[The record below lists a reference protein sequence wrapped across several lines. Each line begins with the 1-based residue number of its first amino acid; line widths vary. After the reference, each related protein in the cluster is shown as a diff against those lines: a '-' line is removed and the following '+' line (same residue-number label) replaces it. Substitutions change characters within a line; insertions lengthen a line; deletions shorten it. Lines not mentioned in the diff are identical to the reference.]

1 VAFPVAAVAK
11 SRFHSLSHANENSLD
26 LILIF
31 GVPVKERLD
40 LQFVHPATQAAS
52 ELSLEPKVKT
62 AKSPS

>member
-1 VAFPVAAVAK
+1 MRTGTNGEK
-11 SRFHSLSHANENSLD
+11 SPFHSLTRHTDENSLD

-31 GVPVKERLD
+31 GVPVEERLD
-40 LQFVHPATQAAS
+40 FQFVDSATQAAS